1 MLLRCIDG
9 ALTRRQLV
17 ARCRH
22 LCGIFSGRCF
32 YIRKQLALPWCLR
45 RESDANLDPSIASM
59 PLPDANQRKL
69 PSTTERGDRF
79 RDLVCDLL
87 RTKYPNLRV
96 EVRESGTKVDIHF
109 TREDFGKTEIWA
121 VECKDYSS
129 RLDKSY
135 VSSQIFPQYEVMRD
149 KGRVDRILI
158 VSRSG
163 VSTDA
168 QEFIDDWR
176 RASHQTY
183 DQLAESVF
191 GIKPYIT
198 HLAALRPTD
207 LTEYVEARLEG
218 FTEPAIQIVENWLQS
233 DEGPSRAILG
243 GYGQGKSSFAKRL
256 AAHCANLHLG
266 DPTARMPILLRL
278 GEVVHETQ
286 LEGLFGKEFTSR
298 YPCVGYQYATL
309 EYLNKQGRLFII
321 LDGFDEMK
329 HAMTAADFLNNFRE
343 FNKLL
348 VGKAKVL
355 LLGRPNALPS
365 DERDMVFRGMTK
377 VGGQLVASADYPS
390 WHEWKMA
397 FFNAEE
403 TSWLLTSSL
412 RVNKTKHEDSNRY
425 SYQSNFI
432 EKRRE
437 EIFAQVPEDLLRRP
451 VHVQLVADAAAD
463 PNFDLRGFNAHRLYE
478 HFISNM
484 VQRDTVQKA
493 ARRPIALEARLKFQR
508 ELAWWAW
515 RKPDGTQGSF
525 YRREL
530 PDILFHDLPN
540 GNSADQE
547 GKRNEYIVSTLT
559 EEKESGVLFFAHRS
573 FQEFLVAE
581 RMRLVK
587 PSPAAHA
594 DYSAS
599 LTDDV
604 AAFLRLA
611 PDQRFIL
618 DWYSTLQGATGP
630 IALGYLEFFASF
642 EEISRQITTHTLSGD
657 VAAVD
662 VWSAIILHHATRQ
675 RTQGALEPARLNT
688 IMVGL
693 VKQGNAG
700 AAAVAALSLLADCNE
715 VKDGQDQ
722 LHAQV
727 VGAVIERCLRKART
741 NTLKGD
747 LLIDKAEADFSSE
760 WMATLEKAAAKNAR
774 TDMTIS
780 CGFGTLERLCAL
792 QLQGKSKGA
801 LVGVAPVNPI
811 TLNDTP
817 MGPSVIHDVPAPQI
831 FRYIDKGLIKDH
843 SAYLRAGRNRF
854 SIVPVD
860 VRSRNSRA

>member
-1 MLLRCIDG
+1 MPVPEENPG
-9 ALTRRQLV
+9 
-17 ARCRH
+17 
-22 LCGIFSGRCF
+22 
-32 YIRKQLALPWCLR
+32 K
-45 RESDANLDPSIASM
+45 PS
-59 PLPDANQRKL
+59 
-69 PSTTERGDRF
+69 STTERGDRF

-87 RTKYPNLRV
+87 RTKYPNLQV
-96 EVRESGTKVDIHF
+96 EVRESGTKVDIRF

-121 VECKDYSS
+121 VECKDYNG

-135 VSSQIFPQYEVMRD
+135 VSSHIYPQYEVMRD

-158 VSRSG
+158 VSRRG
-163 VSTDA
+163 ISTDA

-198 HLAALRPTD
+198 HLATLRPTD

-218 FTEPAIQIVENWLQS
+218 ITEPAIQIVENWLQN

-256 AAHCANLHLG
+256 AAHFANLHLD

-286 LEGLFGKEFTSR
+286 LEALFGKEFTSR
-298 YPCVGYQYATL
+298 FPCVGYQYATL

-365 DERDMVFRGMTK
+365 DERDIVFRGMTK
-377 VGGQLVASADYPS
+377 VGGQLVASADYPP

-403 TSWLLTSSL
+403 TSRLLTSSL
-412 RVNKTKHEDSNRY
+412 LVNQAKHEGSKRY
-425 SYQSNFI
+425 TYQSDFI
-432 EKRRE
+432 ERRRE
-437 EIFAQVPEDLLRRP
+437 EIFTQVPEDLLRRP

-478 HFISNM
+478 HFIGNM

-493 ARRPIALEARLKFQR
+493 ARRPIALEARLHFQR

-525 YRREL
+525 YRRDL
-530 PDILFHDLPN
+530 PDMLFHDLPN
-540 GNSADQE
+540 GNSVDQE

-594 DYSAS
+594 DYSNS

-611 PDQRFIL
+611 PDQGFIL
-618 DWYSTLQGATGP
+618 DWYTTLQGAAGP
-630 IALGYLEFFASF
+630 IALSYLEFFASF
-642 EEISRQITTHTLSGD
+642 GEISHQITTHTLSGD

-662 VWSAIILHHATRQ
+662 VWSAIILHHATRK
-675 RTQGALEPARLNT
+675 RTPGAVEPARLNV

-693 VKQGNAG
+693 LKQGNAG

-715 VKDGQDQ
+715 AEGGQDQ
-722 LHAQV
+722 LRAQI
-727 VGAVIERCLRKART
+727 VGAVIERCLRMART
-741 NTLKGD
+741 DTTKGN
-747 LLIDKAEADFSSE
+747 LLIDKAQSDFSAE
-760 WMATLEKAAAKNAR
+760 WMATLEKAAAKQAR
-774 TDMTIS
+774 TDMTIA
-780 CGFGTLERLCAL
+780 CGFDTLERLCAL
-792 QLQGKSKGA
+792 QLQGKSKGTRI
-801 LVGVAPVNPI
+801 GVAPVNPI
-811 TLNDTP
+811 TLNEAP
-817 MGPSVIHDVPAPQI
+817 IGLSVIHEVSAPQV
-831 FRYIDKGLIKDH
+831 FRYVDGGLMKDH
-843 SAYLRAGRNRF
+843 GAYLRAGRDRF
-854 SIVPVD
+854 LIVPVD
-860 VRSRNSRA
+860 VRSRNGRV

>member
-1 MLLRCIDG
+1 M
-9 ALTRRQLV
+9 
-17 ARCRH
+17 
-22 LCGIFSGRCF
+22 S
-32 YIRKQLALPWCLR
+32 PP
-45 RESDANLDPSIASM
+45 E
-59 PLPDANQRKL
+59 ANQRKR

-96 EVRESGTKVDIHF
+96 EVRKSGTKVDIRF

-135 VSSQIFPQYEVMRD
+135 VSSQIYPQYEVMRD

-207 LTEYVEARLEG
+207 LTEYVEARLES

-233 DEGPSRAILG
+233 DDGPSRAILG

-256 AAHCANLHLG
+256 AAHCANLHLD

-298 YPCVGYQYATL
+298 FPCVGYQYATL

-329 HAMTAADFLNNFRE
+329 HAMTSADFLNNFRE

-365 DERDMVFRGMTK
+365 DERDVVFRGMTK
-377 VGGQLVASADYPS
+377 VGGQLVASADYPP

-403 TSWLLTSSL
+403 TSRLLTSSL
-412 RVNKTKHEDSNRY
+412 RVNQIKHEDSQRY
-425 SYQSNFI
+425 SYQPDFI

-463 PNFDLRGFNAHRLYE
+463 PNFNLRGFNAHRLYE

-493 ARRPIALEARLKFQR
+493 ARRPIALEARLQFQR

-525 YRREL
+525 YRRDL
-530 PDILFHDLPN
+530 PDMLFHDLPN

-594 DYSAS
+594 DYSNS

-611 PDQRFIL
+611 PDQGFIL
-618 DWYSTLQGATGP
+618 DWYTTLQGAAGP

-642 EEISRQITTHTLSGD
+642 EEISHQITTHTLSGD

-662 VWSAIILHHATRQ
+662 AWSAIILHHATRK
-675 RTQGALEPARLNT
+675 RTPGALEPARLNT

-715 VKDGQDQ
+715 AERGQDQ
-722 LHAQV
+722 LRAQI
-727 VGAVIERCLRKART
+727 VGVVIERCLR
-741 NTLKGD
+741 
-747 LLIDKAEADFSSE
+747 
-760 WMATLEKAAAKNAR
+760 MAR
-774 TDMTIS
+774 TDT
-780 CGFGTLERLCAL
+780 T
-792 QLQGKSKGA
+792 KGN
-801 LVGVAPVNPI
+801 L
-811 TLNDTP
+811 LS
-817 MGPSVIHDVPAPQI
+817 PS
-831 FRYIDKGLIKDH
+831 
-843 SAYLRAGRNRF
+843 
-854 SIVPVD
+854 
-860 VRSRNSRA
+860 